1 MFCPNCGNQV
11 DGGLFCGYCGTRLPE
26 AAPVADNQPV
36 AAPVAEPIVEPAPV
50 VEAAPVAEPVAIVEP
65 VAEQVAIVEPVAE
78 PAPVTVPVPVAAPV
92 TEAAPVAEP
101 VSVVEPVAE
110 PAPAVESAPAA
121 QTPAPAVASKPK
133 KKKSAKPF
141 IIIGAI
147 VLGVVILIGGGI
159 GAFFFILSSKY
170 NQGLE
175 AIDDGN
181 YEEALETFTALN
193 TYKDSEY
200 WAEYAQ
206 KELDYQTIDELVA
219 AKDYDAVIEI
229 LSDREDFFGK
239 DAKGKDAKALLEEYE
254 IVKAAFEDKDAG
266 RYQDAAEKFDSLVLL
281 HDQYRYDGLICQAY
295 AHEANDDW
303 MEALVILYGIQI
315 DDLELAYLDNPQDS
329 EQQFVSDTYYLYG
342 DFVEDP
348 QAVED
353 VMKPEGEEE
362 TELTDYAVKGLW
374 YIYANDLWTEFS
386 FEEAIEIFENL
397 GDFKD
402 SASMAAMVQSDLDY
416 YTGLYAEAETYY
428 NNGEYYKALEIFD
441 SMPRFR
447 DSSDRAASCYQP
459 LPETGDYRYDDGSI
473 DLTIYAPDSSLSLFI
488 RVYDS
493 DGNVVA
499 QSFIRPGDYVTLW
512 LWAGTYTIKV
522 AYGTEWFGEI
532 DLFGEDGTY
541 SQLYNGYDPEFT
553 FRSGYYYELELQVG
567 SGGNVGTGSLGGAD
581 DM

>member
-1 MFCPNCGNQV
+1 MICPNCGNQV
-11 DGGLFCGYCGTRLPE
+11 EGGPFCSYCGTRLPE
-26 AAPVADNQPV
+26 AAPEAVNQPV
-36 AAPVAEPIVEPAPV
+36 AAPVVEPAPAVVPEPAPV
-50 VEAAPVAEPVAIVEP
+50 VASAPVAEPVV
-65 VAEQVAIVEPVAE
+65 EQVPVVPAPVAE
-78 PAPVTVPVPVAAPV
+78 PAPV
-92 TEAAPVAEP
+92 
-101 VSVVEPVAE
+101 VET
-110 PAPAVESAPAA
+110 APAA
-121 QTPAPAVASKPK
+121 QTPAPVPEAKPK

-147 VLGVVILIGGGI
+147 VLGAIILIGGGI

-181 YEEALETFTALN
+181 YEEALETFTSLKS
-193 TYKDSEY
+193 YQDSEY

-206 KELDYQTIDELVA
+206 KELDYQTIDELVE

-229 LSDREDFFGK
+229 LSDRADFFGK
-239 DAKGKDAKALLEEYE
+239 DDKGKDAKALLEEYE

-266 RYQDAAEKFDSLVLL
+266 RYQDAADKFDSLVLL

-295 AHEANDDW
+295 AYEEKDDW
-303 MEALVILYGIQI
+303 MEALVLLYGIQI
-315 DDLELAYLDNPQDS
+315 DDLEIAYLENPQDS
-329 EQQFVSDTYYLYG
+329 EQQFVSDTYYFYG
-342 DFVEDP
+342 NFVEDP

-353 VMKPEGEEE
+353 VMRPEGEEE
-362 TELTDYAVKGLW
+362 TELVDYAVKGLW
-374 YIYANDLWTEFS
+374 YIYANDLWTKFG
-386 FEEAIEIFENL
+386 FEEAIEVFENL

-402 SASMAAMVQSDLDY
+402 SASMAAMVQADLDY
-416 YTGLYAEAETYY
+416 YTDLYAEAERYY
-428 NNGEYYKALEIFD
+428 NNGEYYKALVIFQ
-441 SMPRFR
+441 SMPRFK
-447 DSSDRAASCYQP
+447 DSADRAEACYQP

-473 DLTIYAPDSSLSLFI
+473 DLTIYAPSGNQSLFI

-499 QSFIRPGDYVTLW
+499 QSFVRPGDYITLW

-522 AYGTEWFGEI
+522 GYGTEWFGEI

>member
-1 MFCPNCGNQV
+1 M
-11 DGGLFCGYCGTRLPE
+11 
-26 AAPVADNQPV
+26 
-36 AAPVAEPIVEPAPV
+36 
-50 VEAAPVAEPVAIVEP
+50 
-65 VAEQVAIVEPVAE
+65 
-78 PAPVTVPVPVAAPV
+78 
-92 TEAAPVAEP
+92 
-101 VSVVEPVAE
+101 
-110 PAPAVESAPAA
+110 
-121 QTPAPAVASKPK
+121 
-133 KKKSAKPF
+133 
-141 IIIGAI
+141 
-147 VLGVVILIGGGI
+147 
-159 GAFFFILSSKY
+159 
-170 NQGLE
+170 E

-181 YEEALETFTALN
+181 YEEALETFTGLKS
-193 TYKDSEY
+193 YKDSEY

-206 KELDYQTIDELVA
+206 KELDYQTIDELVE

-239 DAKGKDAKALLEEYE
+239 DDKGKDAKALLEEYQT
-254 IVKAAFEDKDAG
+254 VKAAFEDKDAG
-266 RYQDAAEKFDSLVLL
+266 RYQDAADKFDSLVLL
-281 HDQYRYDGLICQAY
+281 HDRYRYDGLICRAY
-295 AHEANDDW
+295 AFEEKDDW

-315 DDLELAYLDNPQDS
+315 DDLELAYLKDPQGP
-329 EQQFVSDTYYLYG
+329 EQQFVCDTYYLYG

-353 VMKPEGEEE
+353 VMRPEGEEE
-362 TELTDYAVKGLW
+362 TELTDNAVKGLW
-374 YIYANDLWTEFS
+374 YIYANDLWS
-386 FEEAIEIFENL
+386 DYCFEEAIEVFEKL

-402 SASMAAMVQSDLDY
+402 SASMAAMVQADLDY
-416 YTGLYAEAETYY
+416 YTELYDEAERYY
-428 NNGEYYKALEIFD
+428 NNGEYYKALEIFE
-441 SMPRFR
+441 SMPRFK

-473 DLTIYAPDSSLSLFI
+473 DLTIYAPSGSQSLFI

-499 QSFIRPGDYVTLW
+499 QSFVRPGDYITLW
-512 LWAGTYTIKV
+512 VWAGTYTIKV

-532 DLFGEDGTY
+532 DLFGEDGSY

>member
-1 MFCPNCGNQV
+1 MICPNCGNQV
-11 DGGLFCGYCGTRLPE
+11 EGGSFCSYCGTRLPE
-26 AAPVADNQPV
+26 VTPEPVIEQTPV
-36 AAPVAEPIVEPAPV
+36 VEPAPV
-50 VEAAPVAEPVAIVEP
+50 AEQAPVP
-65 VAEQVAIVEPVAE
+65 Q
-78 PAPVTVPVPVAAPV
+78 AA
-92 TEAAPVAEP
+92 
-101 VSVVEPVAE
+101 PVAE
-110 PAPAVESAPAA
+110 PAPAVTAPAA
-121 QTPAPAVASKPK
+121 ETPAPAAKTKPK

-147 VLGVVILIGGGI
+147 VLGLVILVGGGI
-159 GAFFFILSSKY
+159 GAVFFFLSSKY
-170 NQGLE
+170 NEGLE

-181 YEEALETFTALN
+181 YEEALETFTGLKS
-193 TYKDSEY
+193 YKDSEY

-206 KELDYQTIDELVA
+206 KELDYQTIDELVE
-219 AKDYDAVIEI
+219 AKDYDTVIEI

-239 DAKGKDAKALLEEYE
+239 DDKGKEAKALLEEYQT
-254 IVKAAFEDKDAG
+254 VKAAFEDKDAG
-266 RYQDAAEKFDSLVLL
+266 RYQDAADKFDSLVLL

-295 AHEANDDW
+295 AYEENEDW

-315 DDLELAYLDNPQDS
+315 DDLELAYLDDPQGS

-348 QAVED
+348 QAVDD
-353 VMKPEGEEE
+353 VMQPNGDEEI
-362 TELTDYAVKGLW
+362 ELVDYAVKGLW
-374 YIYANDLWTEFS
+374 YIYANNLWSKFS
-386 FEEAIEIFENL
+386 FEEAIEVFESL

-402 SASMAAMVQSDLDY
+402 SASMAAMARDELDY
-416 YTGLYAEAETYY
+416 YSDLYAEAEGYY
-428 NNGEYYKALEIFD
+428 NNGEYYKALVIFE

-447 DSSDRAASCYQP
+447 DSADRAEACYQP

-473 DLTIYAPDSSLSLFI
+473 DLTIYAPSGSLSLFI

-499 QSFIRPGDYVTLW
+499 QSFVRPGDYITLW

-522 AYGTEWFGEI
+522 CYGTEWFGEI